1 MTVPIPGRN
10 RLWYS
15 FPRMGLFGFY
25 KFGIIFQ
32 AIAVIHFIRRRPD
45 NYWMWIILFGP
56 SGIGALAYI
65 VAEVIP
71 DLGLLRHSFVIFS
84 HRKRI
89 NALEVM
95 VLDNPSAG
103 NYEELADLYLEQKK
117 FQKAKECY
125 DHAISSRTDSPDPF
139 YRRALCE
146 MALDDFASAVADLER
161 VIAKDR
167 NYDYQRAA
175 GLLAH
180 AWASAGRQEDAAKLF
195 EQVTQTSTLSETQ
208 YNYARL
214 LADQGKRDEARQ
226 WLQKIVNKKAT
237 MPRYL
242 KRRERPWFRR
252 AAAALKRLP
261 A

>member
-1 MTVPIPGRN
+1 VI
-10 RLWYS
+10 
-15 FPRMGLFGFY
+15 
-25 KFGIIFQ
+25 
-32 AIAVIHFIRRRPD
+32 AIVHFIRRRPD
-45 NYWMWIILFGP
+45 NYWLWIILFGP

-65 VAEVIP
+65 VAEVVP
-71 DLGLLRHSFVIFS
+71 DLGLLRHSFVVFS

-89 NALEVM
+89 KALEVM

-103 NYEELADLYLEQKK
+103 NYEELGDLYLEQKK
-117 FQKAKECY
+117 FQVAKDCY
-125 DHAISSRTDSPDPF
+125 DRAISTRTDSPDPF

-146 MALDDFASAVADLER
+146 IELNDFPGAATDLEH
-161 VIAKDR
+161 VIKKDP

-180 AWASAGRQEDAAKLF
+180 AWANSGRQEQALALF
-195 EQVTQTSTLSETQ
+195 EQVTRTSTLSETQ

-214 LADQGKRDEARQ
+214 LAEQGKLAVARQ
-226 WLQKIVNKKAT
+226 WVQKIAQKKAT

-242 KRRERPWFRR
+242 KRRERPWLRR
-252 AAAALKRLP
+252 AAAMIKRLP

>member
-1 MTVPIPGRN
+1 
-10 RLWYS
+10 
-15 FPRMGLFGFY
+15 MGLFGFY
-25 KFGIIFQ
+25 RIGIIFQ
-32 AIAVIHFIRRRPD
+32 VIAMIHFIRRRPD

-65 VAEVIP
+65 AAEVVP

-84 HRKRI
+84 HRRRI
-89 NALEVM
+89 KALEVM

-103 NYEELADLYLEQKK
+103 NYEELADLYLEQRKY
-117 FQKAKECY
+117 QKAKECY
-125 DHAISSRTDSPDPF
+125 DRAISSRTDSPDPF

-146 MALDDFASAVADLER
+146 MDLGDLPSAATDLER
-161 VIAKDR
+161 VAGMVP

-180 AWASAGRQEDAAKLF
+180 AWAGTGRQAQAADLF
-195 EQVTQTSTLSETQ
+195 ERVTQTSTLSETQ

-214 LADQGKRDEARQ
+214 LAEQGKIAESRQ
-226 WLQKIVNKKAT
+226 WLQKILNKKAT

-261 A
+261 V